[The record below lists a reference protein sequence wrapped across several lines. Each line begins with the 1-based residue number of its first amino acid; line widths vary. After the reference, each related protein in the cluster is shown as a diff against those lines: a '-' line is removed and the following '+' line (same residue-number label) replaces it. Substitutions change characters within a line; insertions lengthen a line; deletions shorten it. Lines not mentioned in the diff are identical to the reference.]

1 MKMKEKI
8 NNNYI
13 IYKAIN
19 SLNNQAYIG
28 ATTNSIYKR
37 KLDHTERA
45 NRGEKNKFHAA
56 IYTYGP
62 EAFSWEQIDT
72 ANDVNEMA
80 SKEKRYILEYN
91 SKKSGFNSDQGGGV
105 QKTVYKYD
113 LVTKELIN
121 QFDSLT
127 YAANTVNTTKQHISR
142 ACLSVNKTFK
152 GFFWS
157 YDYFEYFEPEKDS
170 RIREVQQFSLVGGL
184 LAEYKSVA
192 EASRQT
198 GISKTCISRVCRC
211 ERQQSAG
218 YLWKFK

>member
-1 MKMKEKI
+1 MSKK
-8 NNNYI
+8 I
-13 IYKAIN
+13 IYKVT
-19 SLNNQAYIG
+19 LNLTDQVYIG
-28 ATTNSIYKR
+28 ATSKSIDAR
-37 KLDHTERA
+37 KQDHVQKSKKGLGSYFQSA
-45 NRGEKNKFHAA
+45 VA
-56 IYTYGP
+56 TYGP

-127 YAANTVNTTKQHISR
+127 YAAKTVNTTKQHISR